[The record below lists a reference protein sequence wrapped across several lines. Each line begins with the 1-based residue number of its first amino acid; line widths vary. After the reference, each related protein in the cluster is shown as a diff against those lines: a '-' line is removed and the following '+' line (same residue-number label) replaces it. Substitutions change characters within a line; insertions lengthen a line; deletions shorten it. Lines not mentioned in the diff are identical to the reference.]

1 MTQTSTPETI
11 SFHANTWFENASIVG
26 LANVL
31 GKGHYTLPDENM
43 ITVKVSELENN
54 FAQKYYD
61 CLIARYAKYTKFHTE
76 ILNKKSVYQTWLDN
90 QFKDLTDKQVINYV
104 EFATKTLPK
113 FLKSGKMI
121 NRGFNLIDDPVLH
134 SMNDALNE
142 KTGKPANNMH
152 GSLVVKIEN
161 ELSPLTKS
169 KTPYTDDPNKAIDIL
184 QQNIP
189 IVVDILDRLEQNSD
203 SIDQQYLTHAII
215 NNFIDV
221 QTIKANTSKSNKEDK
236 NAKIDNN
243 NISYVKKYQDR
254 FVQPL
259 LNYLKNPDKG
269 SMGGICIN
277 CGRPMIKKN
286 LRNSLYVNTLGYN
299 DKQKISNAY
308 NVNGDVVSDN
318 QCVVCQ
324 FLYSLGA
331 LGFTYNLAHKG
342 LFINNN
348 SSLQKLITTNQ
359 KLQTGLKAKES
370 NDNNNI
376 IHMNARQMLGNYLSM
391 QKLSTHQNFLDN
403 VQVVFWNQNTNDDTG
418 TYSTNIMSSLSSKIL
433 KKIVPSEDHNN
444 NLLSALHGLYITTDN
459 DNTNRLY
466 LDSLIIKDILDEKSI
481 EPLLLK
487 IFQLKA
493 TQSPN
498 ASSIHYQKLKF
509 LLNLNNII
517 VTTTEQYLHPEE
529 AESMTQVTKESLLK
543 TKGCGYKVWSYYKT
557 HENVNKVNNIIYQLL
572 QSMHN
577 DDFNRFTEILI
588 RVYASQQAQVPKI
601 FVETLNEPVAFKQY
615 ALAFIAGLINDP
627 NYNPD
632 KPANKD

>member
-1 MTQTSTPETI
+1 MTQTSTPKTI
-11 SFHANTWFENASIVG
+11 SFHANTWFENAGIVG

-31 GKGHYTLPDENM
+31 GKDHYTLPDENT

-61 CLIARYAKYTKFHTE
+61 CLIARYAKYTRFHTE
-76 ILNKKSVYQTWLDN
+76 ILSKKAVYQSWLDN
-90 QFKDLTDKQVINYV
+90 QFKDLTDEQVLNYV

-113 FLKSGKMI
+113 FLKNGTTIKD
-121 NRGFNLIDDPVLH
+121 GFNLIDDAVLR

-169 KTPYTDDPNKAIDIL
+169 KTPYTDDPDKVTDIL
-184 QQNIP
+184 HQNIP

-203 SIDQQYLTHAII
+203 SIDQRYLTYNVIQNFFNPNRI
-215 NNFIDV
+215 NN
-221 QTIKANTSKSNKEDK
+221 KKL
-236 NAKIDNN
+236 
-243 NISYVKKYQDR
+243 SYIQSYHNE

-259 LNYLKNPDKG
+259 LNYLKEPNKG

-277 CGRPMIKKN
+277 CGRQMKKTY

-308 NVNGDVVSDN
+308 NVNGAVVSDM
-318 QCVVCQ
+318 QCVICQ

-348 SSLQKLITTNQ
+348 SSLQKLIAVNQ
-359 KLQTGLKAKES
+359 KLQTGLEAKES
-370 NDNNNI
+370 NNNNEI
-376 IHMNARQMLGNYLSM
+376 IYMNARQMLGNYLSM

-418 TYSTNIMSSLSSKIL
+418 TYDTNIMSSLSSKIF
-433 KKIVPSEDHNN
+433 KKIIPSEDHDK
-444 NLLSALHGLYITTDN
+444 NLLAALHGLYITTDN

-498 ASSIHYQKLKF
+498 ASSIHYQKLNY

-517 VTTTEQYLHPEE
+517 VTTTEHYLHPKE
-529 AESMTQVTKESLLK
+529 AASMTQVTKESLLK

-601 FVETLNEPVAFKQY
+601 FVETLNEPVAFKQH

-632 KPANKD
+632 KTENKD